1 MSATLNFCVS
11 VDFTTNKLSK
21 LALASFGKREG
32 LYKSISS
39 SIVLLEIN
47 KRKSS
52 MLVTENATVLKIIF
66 ILKPPGTSYLFVRSC
81 CNLC

>member
-1 MSATLNFCVS
+1 MRISSLQVSATLNFCVS

-21 LALASFGKREG
+21 LVLASFGKREG

-47 KRKSS
+47 KRK
-52 MLVTENATVLKIIF
+52 IIF

>member
-1 MSATLNFCVS
+1 MRISSLQVSATLNFCVS

-32 LYKSISS
+32 LNKSISS

-47 KRKSS
+47 KRK
-52 MLVTENATVLKIIF
+52 IIF
-66 ILKPPGTSYLFVRSC
+66 ILKPPGTSYLFMRSC

>member
-1 MSATLNFCVS
+1 MRISSLQVSATLNFCVS

-21 LALASFGKREG
+21 LTLASFGKREG

-52 MLVTENATVLKIIF
+52 MLVTENATVLK
-66 ILKPPGTSYLFVRSC
+66 LF
-81 CNLC
+81 LF